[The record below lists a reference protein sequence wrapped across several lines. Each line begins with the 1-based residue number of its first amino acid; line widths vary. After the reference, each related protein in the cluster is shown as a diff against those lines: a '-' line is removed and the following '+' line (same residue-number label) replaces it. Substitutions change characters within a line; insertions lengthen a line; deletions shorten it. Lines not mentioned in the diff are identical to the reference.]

1 MTLHVLPFRLAGAA
15 ENMAIDF
22 LLLQRYP
29 GDDLPRFRAYGWH
42 RPAMTF
48 GHSQKLAFIE
58 AQLNP
63 DEPVELVRRFSG
75 GGLVDHR
82 DDWTYAL
89 VIPRGHDVEALRAS
103 ESYRI
108 VHEALAAA
116 LEELGQPVRIVQE
129 CPVPDPENPDACGP
143 AGICFTRAERFDVV
157 HAETGAKIAGAAQKR
172 SKHGLIMQ
180 GSLWRP
186 AAPQVR
192 DWEEL
197 TPTFT
202 RTLGERLRAE
212 PTPTPWPEFHEDEV
226 EQLTERY
233 RSPEWTE
240 QR

>member
-29 GDDLPRFRAYGWH
+29 GDDAPRFRAYGWH
-42 RPAMTF
+42 RPALSF
-48 GHSQKLAFIE
+48 GYSQKVAFID

-63 DEPVELVRRFSG
+63 DEPVERVRRFTG

-89 VIPRGHDVEALRAS
+89 VIPRGHDLEAVRAS
-103 ESYRI
+103 ESYRV

-116 LEELGQPVRIVQE
+116 LEELGQPAQVVQE
-129 CPVPDPENPDACGP
+129 CPVPDPDKPEGCGP

-157 HAETGAKIAGAAQKR
+157 HPGTGAKIAGAAQKR
-172 SKHGLIMQ
+172 TKHGLILQ

-186 AAPQVR
+186 AAPQIR
-192 DWEEL
+192 DLEEL
-197 TPTFT
+197 TPVFT
-202 RTLGERLRAE
+202 RHLGQRLGAE
-212 PTPTPWPEFHEDEV
+212 PTPTPWPEFHEGEV
-226 EQLTERY
+226 EQLTEHY
-233 RSPEWTE
+233 RSPEWLE
-240 QR
+240 HR